1 MLRWRCLHP
10 LNRSAESTHQHGV
23 FERMAEK
30 RGGAPV
36 AREIGAPI
44 EDEVGAGRVGGDP
57 LRDLDVDEPPARRKF
72 DQRQQRIGG
81 ENRHQ
86 HDGKRAGDT
95 LLKAIKE

>member
-1 MLRWRCLHP
+1 
-10 LNRSAESTHQHGV
+10 
-23 FERMAEK
+23 MAEK

-95 LLKAIKE
+95 LLKAIKVNTRAGRNVSMSGVTGVRAIATT